1 MKRGIGLGIKN
12 NTYKKLIGLFLIV
25 FLGIMSVI
33 NIIIP
38 DRSFSDMENRRLE
51 PKPKFTINKLF
62 KGNYTSS
69 YEKYI
74 SDQFPF
80 RDLFIGIK
88 SDCEKFLGKKEN
100 NDVYLCEDGYLMEKI
115 SKPNKE
121 DFNNKIDAI
130 NSFAIS
136 NPQIDKYFMLVPNS
150 VKIMEEKLPKY
161 APVDNEL
168 DILEKVKNLI
178 DNSIEF
184 VDVYG
189 VLEAKKNEYIYYK
202 TDHHW
207 TTKGA
212 YYAYRELGEY
222 MNFKPYSEEDFE
234 IKEVSDSFYGS
245 LYSKGGF
252 RNLDPD
258 SIQLYID
265 KGDNTYEVEYYDSEE
280 ISDSVYYMDN
290 LNKKDKY
297 TVFLNGNHP
306 LLKIKTNISNGK
318 SLLILKDSYAN
329 CFIPFLTSYFKEIY
343 VVDLRYFNEDL
354 SSFTQDKDIDD
365 VLLLYNIKSF
375 CEDDSIEKIS
385 W

>member
-1 MKRGIGLGIKN
+1 MGIKN